1 MHVIQTDSSL
11 QTLRLFPRLAMEN
24 HEKPLIQNSRGL
36 RSPRRT
42 IPRMAPVPIDP
53 KGNSA
58 QSQMRNRLLK
68 MILENERARRIG
80 QRPNAS

>member
-1 MHVIQTDSSL
+1 
-11 QTLRLFPRLAMEN
+11 
-24 HEKPLIQNSRGL
+24 
-36 RSPRRT
+36 
-42 IPRMAPVPIDP
+42 MAPVPIDP

-58 QSQMRNRLLK
+58 QSQLRNRLLK